1 MICLMKIAKMMTTI
15 IKKSFLLVLVLS
27 LSSYS
32 QEKIILNTSKNSFF
46 HYEKNEFNL
55 NDVFLFQR
63 IDRIKSNEFFLF
75 DSSIVWLQTKY
86 LIDNFNEGNTN
97 FENYSEMI
105 ASPLLAKYYKSQ
117 NYSHLKI
124 FLQSVQIGAVG
135 YLAYLHLK
143 KYGFLKKK

>member
-1 MICLMKIAKMMTTI
+1 MKIAKMMTTI

-32 QEKIILNTSKNSFF
+32 QEKIILNTSKNFF
-46 HYEKNEFNL
+46 HYGETEFNL

-63 IDRIKSNEFFLF
+63 IDRIKSNEFFF
-75 DSSIVWLQTKY
+75 DSSTVWLQTKY
-86 LIDNFNEGNTN
+86 LIDNFNEGRTN
-97 FENYSEMI
+97 FENYSEMMT
-105 ASPLLAKYYKSQ
+105 SPLLAKYYESQ
-117 NYSHLKI
+117 NYAPLKTI
-124 FLQSVQIGAVG
+124 LQSVQIGAIG

>member
-117 NYSHLKI
+117 NYSQLKI

>member
-1 MICLMKIAKMMTTI
+1 MTTI

-32 QEKIILNTSKNSFF
+32 QEKIILNTFQNSFF
-46 HYEKNEFNL
+46 HYGKSEFNL

-63 IDRIKSNEFFLF
+63 IDRIKSNEFFLL
-75 DSSIVWLQTKY
+75 DSSTVWIQTKY
-86 LIDNFNEGNTN
+86 LVNNFNEGSTN
-97 FENYSEMI
+97 FENYSEMMT
-105 ASPLLAKYYKSQ
+105 SPLFAKYYESQ
-117 NYSHLKI
+117 NYAPLKTV
-124 FLQSVQIGAVG
+124 LQSVQIGAVG

>member
-1 MICLMKIAKMMTTI
+1 MIYLMKIAKMMTTI

-46 HYEKNEFNL
+46 HYGQNEFNL

-63 IDRIKSNEFFLF
+63 LDRIKSNEFFLF
-75 DSSIVWLQTKY
+75 DSSTVWLQTKY
-86 LIDNFNEGNTN
+86 LIDNINEGSTN
-97 FENYSEMI
+97 FENYSEIMT
-105 ASPLLAKYYKSQ
+105 SPLLAKYYESQ
-117 NYSHLKI
+117 NYASLKTV
-124 FLQSVQIGAVG
+124 LQSVQIGAVG

>member
-1 MICLMKIAKMMTTI
+1 MIFLMKIAKMMTTI

-32 QEKIILNTSKNSFF
+32 QEKIILNTSKNFF
-46 HYEKNEFNL
+46 HYGETEFNL

-63 IDRIKSNEFFLF
+63 IDRIKSNEFFF
-75 DSSIVWLQTKY
+75 DSSTVWLQTKY
-86 LIDNFNEGNTN
+86 LIDNFNEGRTN
-97 FENYSEMI
+97 FENYSEMMT
-105 ASPLLAKYYKSQ
+105 SPLLAKYYESQ
-117 NYSHLKI
+117 NYAPLKTI
-124 FLQSVQIGAVG
+124 LQSVQIGAIG